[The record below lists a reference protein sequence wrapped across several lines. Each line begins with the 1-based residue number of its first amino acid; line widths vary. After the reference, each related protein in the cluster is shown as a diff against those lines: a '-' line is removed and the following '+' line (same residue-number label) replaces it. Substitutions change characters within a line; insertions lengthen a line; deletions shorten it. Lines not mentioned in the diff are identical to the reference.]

1 MNHTVK
7 SFSFP
12 ACMHGAGQPQFCL
25 KRDMEK
31 VAQEEPREETAD
43 EAETEKR
50 VVWLQALLAR
60 FGHSNGS
67 GSAAAWQI
75 AGTSF
80 TAPRH
85 STLAGIVVVVI
96 INSMVVSSL
105 LPAASAEQ
113 QPSDTS
119 SLSEQ
124 PSVRSPLWSP
134 PSPWPPPPPVPPC
147 IILAPPQAPPPSTPS
162 PSPSP
167 SPTPPST
174 PPSPP
179 PRMLTHDEQCAVLN
193 DRFEH
198 AHPSNSLLEAGVLVR
213 QFDTLDDATKPW
225 RACPATGHNNWCYKF
240 SDRWAASIITPRA
253 RMMYY
258 GIEGIGG
265 LVLAPTLE
273 LFCACALAQE
283 TAERIGTQRRRS
295 MRRQRRV
302 GRLYACTFIG
312 AEPPFELVPF
322 VASLFSK
329 QPLLFASPLPLLP
342 IKPPGA
348 SPGAHAPCIIAF
360 AGLRAPGVC
369 MQIPR
374 TAIRWTRSATRLA
387 VTVPHASRG
396 ATLPGSNAPT
406 SDTSGRAAFRQRTCA
421 RRFKRKSF
429 GFLRG
434 TTRWWWTCAQSS
446 EIFRTRSLDSFTVR
460 AQVPRR
466 SSVSKRHGPISSR
479 TMG

>member
-1 MNHTVK
+1 M
-7 SFSFP
+7 
-12 ACMHGAGQPQFCL
+12 
-25 KRDMEK
+25 MET

-80 TAPRH
+80 TAPRP

-96 INSMVVSSL
+96 LNSMVVSSL

-273 LFCACALAQE
+273 LFCACALAKE

-312 AEPPFELVPF
+312 AEPPFELVPCCLL
-322 VASLFSK
+322 VQHTASPSPAHLCLSSQLNLPAPHPAPMPHASLFFLVCV
-329 QPLLFASPLPLLP
+329 PLLYA
-342 IKPPGA
+342 
-348 SPGAHAPCIIAF
+348 C
-360 AGLRAPGVC
+360 R
-369 MQIPR
+369 
-374 TAIRWTRSATRLA
+374 
-387 VTVPHASRG
+387 SRG
-396 ATLPGSNAPT
+396 
-406 SDTSGRAAFRQRTCA
+406 RQFDGQDLQPAWR
-421 RRFKRKSF
+421 
-429 GFLRG
+429 
-434 TTRWWWTCAQSS
+434 
-446 EIFRTRSLDSFTVR
+446 
-460 AQVPRR
+460 
-466 SSVSKRHGPISSR
+466 
-479 TMG
+479 

>member
-1 MNHTVK
+1 
-7 SFSFP
+7 
-12 ACMHGAGQPQFCL
+12 
-25 KRDMEK
+25 MEK

-60 FGHSNGS
+60 FGQSNGS

-80 TAPRH
+80 TAPRL

-96 INSMVVSSL
+96 LNSMVVSSL

-113 QPSDTS
+113 QPSYTS

-134 PSPWPPPPPVPPC
+134 PSPWPPPPPVSPC
-147 IILAPPQAPPPSTPS
+147 MFLAPPQAPPPSTPS
-162 PSPSP
+162 PPPSP

-312 AEPPFELVPF
+312 AEPPLIYRAAIRACCLLVQHI
-322 VASLFSK
+322 AS
-329 QPLLFASPLPLLP
+329 ASPHLCLSSQ
-342 IKPPGA
+342 PPGA
-348 SPGAHAPCIIAF
+348 
-360 AGLRAPGVC
+360 
-369 MQIPR
+369 
-374 TAIRWTRSATRLA
+374 
-387 VTVPHASRG
+387 
-396 ATLPGSNAPT
+396 
-406 SDTSGRAAFRQRTCA
+406 
-421 RRFKRKSF
+421 
-429 GFLRG
+429 
-434 TTRWWWTCAQSS
+434 
-446 EIFRTRSLDSFTVR
+446 
-460 AQVPRR
+460 
-466 SSVSKRHGPISSR
+466 
-479 TMG
+479 